1 MDYHILSYPPLPHC
15 LRVLSTRP
23 DCLSITFHFKLFR
36 LGFVGSPTS
45 LSSSRSR
52 TTSSE
57 EDADDGYE
65 NDDEDS
71 VGSARDIMDRSYSAQ
86 SENDS
91 PKFHNH
97 PKALYKFISEED
109 SSRTEVKFTL
119 GFTDRLKLPNELKHI
134 LRVLYTRKNSDK
146 TARSFLRELPPGY
159 MEEALGSD
167 LLVFWS
173 SGSPISAFC

>member
-1 MDYHILSYPPLPHC
+1 M
-15 LRVLSTRP
+15 
-23 DCLSITFHFKLFR
+23 
-36 LGFVGSPTS
+36 GFVGSPTS

-57 EDADDGYE
+57 EGADDGYE

-97 PKALYKFISEED
+97 SKALYKFISEED

-146 TARSFLRELPPGY
+146 TARWFLRELPPGY

>member
-1 MDYHILSYPPLPHC
+1 M
-15 LRVLSTRP
+15 
-23 DCLSITFHFKLFR
+23 
-36 LGFVGSPTS
+36 GFVGSPTS

-57 EDADDGYE
+57 EGADDGYE

-146 TARSFLRELPPGY
+146 TARWFLRELPPGY

-173 SGSPISAFC
+173 PGSPISAFC